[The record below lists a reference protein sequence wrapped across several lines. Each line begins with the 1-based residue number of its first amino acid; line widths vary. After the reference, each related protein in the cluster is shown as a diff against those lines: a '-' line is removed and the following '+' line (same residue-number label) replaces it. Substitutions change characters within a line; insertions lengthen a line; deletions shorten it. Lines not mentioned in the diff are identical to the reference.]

1 MEPYQKIQQPYHKEV
16 QNIWKGH
23 IVVEEKIDGSQF
35 RIEIIKN
42 GEISC
47 GSHHQEL
54 SMVDSMFKLG
64 TDQAQEIFKSLP
76 ENMTGA
82 DKITVF
88 CEYLS
93 KPKQN
98 TIAYS
103 RTPGKN
109 LVVFD
114 VMYDDKYLNRK
125 LKENF
130 VNLYEGLEIT
140 PLLWEGEG
148 KDFTDEIKAEI
159 LLKPSYLGHQ
169 GGYDKV
175 EGIVVKAYD
184 NYYDVNRY
192 PYLQGQ
198 WLCTKI
204 VNESFQEKNKVENP
218 GVGGKMQKLKDSV
231 NSEARWRKAVQH
243 LKERGELL
251 NEMKDMAKLAPEVQN
266 DLLEE
271 EKENIKEEL
280 WKLYGK
286 SIIHNS
292 IKGLPEW
299 YKEQLVENVK

>member
-1 MEPYQKIQQPYHKEV
+1 MESYQKIQQSYHKEV
-16 QNIWKGH
+16 QDIWKGH

-42 GEISC
+42 GEILC

-54 SMVDSMFKLG
+54 NMVDSMFKLG
-64 TDQAQEIFKSLP
+64 TDQAKEIFKYLP
-76 ENMTGA
+76 ESMTGA
-82 DKITVF
+82 DKINVF

-98 TIAYS
+98 TIAYE
-103 RTPGKN
+103 RTPEKH

-114 VMYDDKYLNRK
+114 VMYDDKYLNRES
-125 LKENF
+125 KEAF
-130 VNLYEGLEIT
+130 VRLYEGLEIT

-148 KDFTDEIKAEI
+148 KDFTDEIKAG
-159 LLKPSYLGHQ
+159 LLSKPSYLGHQ

-184 NYYDVNRY
+184 NYYDVNKY
-192 PYLQGQ
+192 PYLQGH
-198 WLCTKI
+198 WLCVKI

-218 GVGGKMQKLKDSV
+218 IAGDKMQKLKDSV

-243 LKERGELL
+243 LREKGEIVD
-251 NEMKDMAKLAPEVQN
+251 EMKDMAKLAPEVTK
-266 DLLEE
+266 DLETE

-299 YKEQLVENVK
+299 YKEQLMEKVK